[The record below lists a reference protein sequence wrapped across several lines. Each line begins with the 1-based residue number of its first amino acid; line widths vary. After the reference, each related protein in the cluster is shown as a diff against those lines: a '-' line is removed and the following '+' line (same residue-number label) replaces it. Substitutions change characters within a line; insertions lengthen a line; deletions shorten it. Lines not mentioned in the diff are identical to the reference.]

1 MAEEKKEVSPTKE
14 DVGYDSPDKHD
25 IETVP
30 GNGVLSRSLQ
40 GRHMQMIAI
49 GM

>member
-1 MAEEKKEVSPTKE
+1 MSEEKKEASTSKE
-14 DVGYDSPDKHD
+14 DNGYGSPDKHD
-25 IETVP
+25 IQTVEA
-30 GNGVLSRSLQ
+30 GGVLSRSLQ